1 MGLEKEW
8 ETYPVFRIDFA
19 GGDYSNSTELIYKI
33 EALLSDW
40 EELIILIGLKTCHA
54 VTFWIARMT
63 RNPVG

>member
-1 MGLEKEW
+1 MRYPIGVQTFEKIIE
-8 ETYPVFRIDFA
+8 
-19 GGDYSNSTELIYKI
+19 GDYSNSTELIYKI

-40 EELIILIGLKTCHA
+40 EELIILIGLKTCHV